1 MSGYNIEYFLE
12 DYAKRTMENLEI
24 IEHYSST
31 RWMNIQGEL
40 LKEKKAYEVTQLI
53 NSLLG
58 LVLIPMESL
67 KKENDGRITYKNE
80 LRKKAPEKYDEV
92 MNLLERCKDERRIGS
107 TYSSDQKEIYVDRF
121 VKHLRNAIA
130 HEGIAFWPVNE
141 GKIEKVFFYD
151 RNPQNASEEFCV
163 KLSVGELRCLVE
175 NIVSLFCQFPQ
186 KNNKIGEKQQKY
198 DDRLREYQRIM
209 ERGIA

>member
-1 MSGYNIEYFLE
+1 MVSGYNIEYFLE

-24 IEHYSST
+24 IEYYSSK

-80 LRKKAPEKYDEV
+80 LRKNMMK
-92 MNLLERCKDERRIGS
+92 
-107 TYSSDQKEIYVDRF
+107 
-121 VKHLRNAIA
+121 
-130 HEGIAFWPVNE
+130 
-141 GKIEKVFFYD
+141 
-151 RNPQNASEEFCV
+151 
-163 KLSVGELRCLVE
+163 
-175 NIVSLFCQFPQ
+175 
-186 KNNKIGEKQQKY
+186 
-198 DDRLREYQRIM
+198 
-209 ERGIA
+209 

>member
-80 LRKKAPEKYDEV
+80 LHRKNMMK
-92 MNLLERCKDERRIGS
+92 
-107 TYSSDQKEIYVDRF
+107 
-121 VKHLRNAIA
+121 
-130 HEGIAFWPVNE
+130 
-141 GKIEKVFFYD
+141 
-151 RNPQNASEEFCV
+151 
-163 KLSVGELRCLVE
+163 
-175 NIVSLFCQFPQ
+175 
-186 KNNKIGEKQQKY
+186 
-198 DDRLREYQRIM
+198 
-209 ERGIA
+209 